1 MEMEK
6 IMFKYVLHII
16 TAILLMLSF
25 LKDRK
30 RTITALKKSW
40 KIFYNLLPRFLAIL
54 TIVGIILTLLK
65 PDTISN
71 LIGNS
76 SGFIG
81 MLISSL
87 VGSFT
92 LIPVFIAFPI
102 ASVLLENGA
111 GIMQIAIFVSTL
123 TTVGV
128 ATLPLEFK
136 YFGVKASILRNV
148 FTFIFSFLIA
158 FIIGV
163 ILS

>member
-1 MEMEK
+1 
-6 IMFKYVLHII
+6 MFKFFLHII
-16 TAILLMLSF
+16 TIIVLIISYMKDAEKTTLAI
-25 LKDRK
+25 
-30 RTITALKKSW
+30 KKSW
-40 KIFYNLLPRFLAIL
+40 KMFSNLLPQFLAIL
-54 TIVGIILTLLK
+54 TVVGIILNLLN

-71 LIGNS
+71 LIGS
-76 SGFIG
+76 KSGFSG
-81 MLISSL
+81 MIISSL

-111 GIMQIAIFVSTL
+111 GIMQIAIFISTL

-136 YFGVKASILRNV
+136 YLGIKASILRNI
-148 FTFIFSFLIA
+148 FAFILSFVIA
-158 FIIGV
+158 FILGV